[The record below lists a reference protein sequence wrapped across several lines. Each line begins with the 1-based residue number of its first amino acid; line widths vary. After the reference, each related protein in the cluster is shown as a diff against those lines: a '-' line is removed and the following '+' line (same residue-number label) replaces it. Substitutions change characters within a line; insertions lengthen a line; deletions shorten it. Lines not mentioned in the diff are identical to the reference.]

1 MNKPQHRSSTPD
13 ALPDAVSHYLRAHR
27 AHDTAAALAAFA
39 DDATV
44 IDDGTTYAGTAAIEK
59 WLNRSASEY
68 TYTTEQT
75 GAEQPDADHCTVTN
89 RLEGDFPGGV
99 VDLHYRFTLHTG
111 TIQRLVIEP

>member
-1 MNKPQHRSSTPD
+1 MNKPQHQSSTPD
-13 ALPDAVSHYLRAHR
+13 ALPDTVSHYLRAHR

-39 DDATV
+39 DSATV

-59 WLNRSASEY
+59 WLNRSASED

-75 GAEQPDADHCTVTN
+75 GAEQTDADQYTVTN

-99 VDLHYRFTLHTG
+99 VDLHYRFTLRAD